1 MNPVP
6 NDLLVPIFRD
16 ARDMLLLTWA
26 GVRAPSAAALDTAA
40 ALGRSIHKAEKELT
54 ERLVG
59 GSDEAA
65 PLRLVPAH
73 VERIGNAIE
82 GIIRSCQL
90 MEAEGTTFTP
100 SGMREVNALFERA
113 VELLE
118 CAGDLTLTGNRVLAR
133 HVELESMRFQDLATD
148 YARAHEDRL
157 VEGACRPAS
166 STACARSRA
175 THGSSRAA
183 SRRARVLAR
192 DASSASSPPRVA
204 PDPPREPFAPA

>member
-1 MNPVP
+1 MHPLA
-6 NDLLVPIFRD
+6 NDLLGPMFRD

-54 ERLVG
+54 ERLVA

-73 VERIGNAIE
+73 VERIADAIE
-82 GIIRSCQL
+82 GLIRSCQQ
-90 MEAEGTTFTP
+90 MGAEGTAFTP
-100 SGMREVNALFERA
+100 HGMREVNALFERA

-133 HVELESMRFQDLATD
+133 HVELESMRFQDLATE

-166 STACARSRA
+166 SSAYLGILDYLREITRHARLIAGRI
-175 THGSSRAA
+175 
-183 SRRARVLAR
+183 
-192 DASSASSPPRVA
+192 SPRPG
-204 PDPPREPFAPA
+204 PGGEPFFRI

>member
-6 NDLLVPIFRD
+6 NDLLVPMFRD

-54 ERLVG
+54 ERLVA
-59 GSDEAA
+59 GSNESA

-73 VERIGNAIE
+73 VERIGDAID
-82 GIIRSCQL
+82 GLLRACQL
-90 MEAEGTTFTP
+90 MEAEGTTFTAR
-100 SGMREVNALFERA
+100 GMREVNALFERA

-133 HVELESMRFQDLATD
+133 HVEIESLRFEDLANE

-157 VEGACRPAS
+157 VDGDCRPA
-166 STACARSRA
+166 
-175 THGSSRAA
+175 
-183 SRRARVLAR
+183 
-192 DASSASSPPRVA
+192 ASSAFLAILDYLREITRHARLIAGRIAPRSSLG
-204 PDPPREPFAPA
+204 EGPFSRI

>member
-1 MNPVP
+1 MNLVP

-166 STACARSRA
+166 SSAYLGILDCLREITRHARLIAGRIAPRPSPGEGRFF
-175 THGSSRAA
+175 
-183 SRRARVLAR
+183 RV
-192 DASSASSPPRVA
+192 
-204 PDPPREPFAPA
+204 

>member
-1 MNPVP
+1 
-6 NDLLVPIFRD
+6 
-16 ARDMLLLTWA
+16 MLLLTWA

-90 MEAEGTTFTP
+90 MEAEGTAFTP

-118 CAGDLTLTGNRVLAR
+118 CAGDLTLTGKRVLAR
-133 HVELESMRFQDLATD
+133 NVELKSMRLQELATD
-148 YARAHEDRL
+148 
-157 VEGACRPAS
+157 
-166 STACARSRA
+166 
-175 THGSSRAA
+175 
-183 SRRARVLAR
+183 
-192 DASSASSPPRVA
+192 
-204 PDPPREPFAPA
+204 

>member
-40 ALGRSIHKAEKELT
+40 AFGRSIHKAEKELT

-113 VELLE
+113 REHALPGPGYRLRPRARGPASRGCLPSSLLE
-118 CAGDLTLTGNRVLAR
+118 CISRHPRLPARDHAPRTAHRGPHRAAPESWRGALLPRLAR
-133 HVELESMRFQDLATD
+133 LRSHLT
-148 YARAHEDRL
+148 RAWGR
-157 VEGACRPAS
+157 
-166 STACARSRA
+166 T
-175 THGSSRAA
+175 
-183 SRRARVLAR
+183 
-192 DASSASSPPRVA
+192 
-204 PDPPREPFAPA
+204 